1 MFSKELMTEIADA
14 HYEDFKEE
22 IMDLTCLPSTQI
34 AERIFEV
41 TNGMVNGTHRDDAF
55 DAGREILEIME
66 CKWVHEQFNNIS
78 GFNTPEFLSK
88 YETKIQTDLRVKLHG
103 DNEYCRGYEDA
114 VQTWEGNFAN
124 MSAYEFSEWK
134 LKHKDLIKTPAS
146 DMQPELDHWIDN
158 PTPEEEQAWKEFANR
173 IKRGDK

>member
-1 MFSKELMTEIADA
+1 MISKETMNTIAEA

-22 IMDLTCLPSTQI
+22 IMDLTCLPGTQI
-34 AERIFEV
+34 AERIFEI
-41 TNGMVNGTHRDDAF
+41 TNGIVNDQHNDEAF
-55 DAGREILEIME
+55 DIGRDILEIME

-88 YETKIQTDLRVKLHG
+88 YETKTVADLRVKMHG
-103 DNEYCRGYEDA
+103 NNEYARGFEDA
-114 VQTWEGNFAN
+114 AKTWERQFAN

-134 LKHKDLIKTPAS
+134 LKHKDIQ
-146 DMQPELDHWIDN
+146 D
-158 PTPEEEQAWKEFANR
+158 PTPEEEFAWKEMEKA